1 MSQARPPRWDDQR
14 FELDRQFAI
23 QQFRKVR
30 MLEPLEQYLAAFE
43 EHRAAVE
50 TLLEATEDLS
60 RLSELAI
67 EVLTDPVS
75 LQAVR
80 YLAGPAVSQDDLK
93 VLAEASLAPG
103 RLRADEEMAMRVI
116 DTVLL
121 GLDRSR
127 FPWVAEDREPTEA
140 EREAATVATAALM
153 AGRRVMTD
161 RANESKVEQ
170 EDSVA
175 SALEA
180 AGFSR
185 VATRTVDNL
194 SQAPGK
200 GEFCGECSFGG
211 RKADIVAGLWDGR
224 AMPIE
229 CKVSNSSTNSV
240 KRLNNDAAQKATIWL
255 KRFGD
260 RGIVPAAVISGVFKL
275 GNLKSAQEEGLTIFW
290 AHDLG
295 ALIDFIESTR

>member
-14 FELDRQFAI
+14 FERDRQFAI
-23 QQFRKVR
+23 QQFRKIR
-30 MLEPLEQYLAAFE
+30 MREPLEQYLATFVQ
-43 EHRAAVE
+43 HRLAVE
-50 TLLEATEDLS
+50 TLLEVTEDLF
-60 RLSELAI
+60 RLSELAT
-67 EVLTDPVS
+67 EVLTDPVR

-80 YLAGPAVSQDDLK
+80 YLAGPAISQDDLK

-103 RLRADEEMAMRVI
+103 RLRADEEMARRVI

-127 FPWVAEDREPTEA
+127 FPWIAEGRQPTEA
-140 EREAATVATAALM
+140 ERQAAIVATAALM
-153 AGRRVMTD
+153 AGRRMMTD
-161 RANESKVEQ
+161 RANESKAEQ

-175 SALEA
+175 VALEA

-185 VATRTVDNL
+185 VATRTIDNL

-200 GEFCGECSFGG
+200 GEFCGESSFGG

-275 GNLKSAQEEGLTIFW
+275 GNLKSAQDEELTIFW
-290 AHDLG
+290 AHDLA

>member
-14 FELDRQFAI
+14 FELDRHFAI
-23 QQFRKVR
+23 EQFRKIR
-30 MLEPLEQYLAAFE
+30 MLEPLEQYLVAFE
-43 EHRAAVE
+43 QHRAAVE
-50 TLLEATEDLS
+50 TLLEATVDLS

-103 RLRADEEMAMRVI
+103 RLRADEEMARRVV

-127 FPWVAEDREPTEA
+127 FPWVGEDREPTEA

-161 RANESKVEQ
+161 RANESKAEQ

-175 SALEA
+175 AALEA

-185 VATRTVDNL
+185 VPTRTVDNL

-275 GNLKSAQEEGLTIFW
+275 GNLKSAQDEGLTVFW

>member
-1 MSQARPPRWDDQR
+1 MSQVRPPRWDDQR
-14 FELDRQFAI
+14 FEQDRQFAI
-23 QQFRKVR
+23 EQFRKVR
-30 MLEPLEQYLAAFE
+30 MREPLEQYLVAFE
-43 EHRAAVE
+43 QHRLAVE
-50 TLLEATEDLS
+50 TLLETTADLS
-60 RLSELAI
+60 RLSELAT

-93 VLAEASLAPG
+93 VLAEASLAPR
-103 RLRADEEMAMRVI
+103 RLRADERMAGRVI

-127 FPWVAEDREPTEA
+127 FPWLGQGRPPTEA
-140 EREAATVATAALM
+140 EREAAIVATAALM

-185 VATRTVDNL
+185 VATRIVDNL

-275 GNLKSAQEEGLTIFW
+275 GNLQSAQEEGLTIFW